1 MILNEFTLGY
11 GLMSG
16 LSLAGGLGAAGVG
29 FYLSL
34 KDPDVS
40 RASRATFLVST
51 LVFVMLWTRLAMVP
65 LWFWTLPS
73 LVPSIPGAMCLWG
86 VHNANSPVSWI
97 ATGLK
102 PVFPFLYGF
111 WVALHSL
118 DVRHDDQP
126 LLRLKLAMLVPLG
139 ALLAFESLADLGFL
153 WPLEPVRVTCCTS
166 AYNRAVESGIGAVY
180 TTSYPWAFFVY
191 LLLAAGIMALT
202 VRSVVKKAFSFPWS
216 LVVGMI
222 LSCLLCIFAL
232 VFSLQAELSMRL
244 VVPKHACIFC
254 LWKQYPDTAFTSLL
268 VFLGIFFIALF
279 VFLGGLAGRGNVD
292 KALAGDRAKAYS
304 RIGVGLL
311 VLGTLGILARFLLSS

>member
-1 MILNEFTLGY
+1 
-11 GLMSG
+11 
-16 LSLAGGLGAAGVG
+16 
-29 FYLSL
+29 
-34 KDPDVS
+34 
-40 RASRATFLVST
+40 
-51 LVFVMLWTRLAMVP
+51 
-65 LWFWTLPS
+65 
-73 LVPSIPGAMCLWG
+73 
-86 VHNANSPVSWI
+86 
-97 ATGLK
+97 
-102 PVFPFLYGF
+102 
-111 WVALHSL
+111 
-118 DVRHDDQP
+118 
-126 LLRLKLAMLVPLG
+126 
-139 ALLAFESLADLGFL
+139 
-153 WPLEPVRVTCCTS
+153 
-166 AYNRAVESGIGAVY
+166 
-180 TTSYPWAFFVY
+180 
-191 LLLAAGIMALT
+191 MALT

-279 VFLGGLAGRGNVD
+279 VFLGGLAGRDNVD